1 METIYQTLQ
10 IIYKIVMQDADPTT
24 FPCTYRD
31 IILNSSQDTSI
42 IQEHLDLLTAE
53 EMLLVKKL
61 DRPVFCITNK
71 GIEKMKNLSFQRNL
85 NTEEY
90 FNWFYKK

>member
-10 IIYKIVMQDADPTT
+10 IIYKIVIQDTDPTT

-31 IILNSSQDTSI
+31 IILNSPYDTSI
-42 IQEHLDLLTAE
+42 IQEHLDILAAE

-71 GIEKMKNLSFQRNL
+71 GIEKMKSLTWNKNV
-85 NTEEY
+85 NAEEY
-90 FNWFYKK
+90 FS

>member
-1 METIYQTLQ
+1 METFYQTLQ

-31 IILNSSQDTSI
+31 IILNSPHDTSI
-42 IQEHLDLLTAE
+42 IQEHLDILAAE

-71 GIEKMKNLSFQRNL
+71 GIDKMKSLTWNQNV
-85 NTEEY
+85 NAEEY
-90 FNWFYKK
+90 FS